1 MTATQDATI
10 AELQRTIAELRRERE
25 AGLAREATLAEG
37 LAARDAALAQRNT
50 QYSERIEYQAATVD
64 VLKVMSASPGEAQP
78 VFDLIVRQAK
88 ELCNCMGGALYEY
101 DGELVHLR
109 TNYGGDTDAAT
120 VAKYIAMF
128 PMAPTRASF
137 ACRAIMDREVVH
149 IRDTDAEP
157 EQFAVMRDLERKA
170 QISVPLLRDGVAIGA
185 IALGAEKAGG
195 FSDSQVAL
203 LQTFAEQAVIAIT
216 SAETYRALQTRTAD
230 LQELLEYQTA
240 TSDVLK
246 VISRSTFDL
255 QPVLD
260 TVVETAARLCNAE
273 MAAIVRPDGDLWRLG
288 ANCGFP
294 SEFEAY
300 QRARGAY
307 PLDPT
312 SPTVLARA
320 ICERRTV
327 HIHDVAADP
336 GYPDALIR
344 LGKQR
349 TSLGVPLLR
358 DGATIGV
365 LLLARQRVEPF
376 TDRQIDL
383 VSTFADQAVIAIENT
398 RLLTEQ
404 REALEQQTATAEVL
418 QVINASPGNLTPVFE
433 AILNKAHALCGA
445 DLGSLTSYDGERFNR
460 LATYGYPPE
469 YEALVR
475 ARIESTP
482 LRSDL
487 QVNNTSVTGPSR
499 KPLPHLQRLLDG
511 ARLVHD
517 ADVTMPSD
525 LDDPVRRAAVEIV
538 GIRTALFVPLR
549 KDGRLLGYIGAQ
561 RREVRQFSEKEIALL
576 ENFAV
581 QAVIAMENARLIN
594 EQREALEQ
602 QTATAEVLQ
611 VINSSPGNLAPVFD
625 ADTRKGNA
633 AVWCRVR
640 IILHP

>member
-1 MTATQDATI
+1 MTSPPDDTTTDLHAVI
-10 AELQRTIAELRRERE
+10 AALRRERE
-25 AGLAREATLAEG
+25 AGLAREATLAEE

-50 QYSERIEYQAATVD
+50 QYSERIEHQTATVE

-157 EQFAVMRDLERKA
+157 EQFAVMRALERKA

-203 LQTFAEQAVIAIT
+203 LQTFADQAAIAIT

-230 LQELLEYQTA
+230 LQESLEYQTA

-320 ICERRTV
+320 MCERRTV
-327 HIHDVAADP
+327 HIHDVAAVP

-460 LATYGYPPE
+460 LATHGYPPE

-487 QVNNTSVTGPSR
+487 QINNTSAEQTAPSYPETAR
-499 KPLPHLQRLLDG
+499 WRALG
-511 ARLVHD
+511 ARRRRDD
-517 ADVTMPSD
+517 A
-525 LDDPVRRAAVEIV
+525 
-538 GIRTALFVPLR
+538 
-549 KDGRLLGYIGAQ
+549 IG
-561 RREVRQFSEKEIALL
+561 
-576 ENFAV
+576 
-581 QAVIAMENARLIN
+581 
-594 EQREALEQ
+594 
-602 QTATAEVLQ
+602 
-611 VINSSPGNLAPVFD
+611 PG
-625 ADTRKGNA
+625 
-633 AVWCRVR
+633 
-640 IILHP
+640 